1 MSRAVG
7 DRLPR
12 EVLEAFDGRDLE
24 RKVGPA
30 YLLVTT
36 DEDGT
41 PRPCM
46 LSAGE
51 VLAPDD
57 RRLRV
62 ALWAGTRT
70 ARNLARGSPA
80 LLCFVAPGTV
90 FYVRGTPRPLAPA
103 ADLERFEIA
112 VSSVESDLHPG
123 MPVTH
128 GIGFAVERDDP
139 AEVVRAWRAQ
149 IEALRDAPPG
159 GLPGKGEA
167 T

>member
-1 MSRAVG
+1 MG

-30 YLLVTT
+30 YLLVTA

-51 VLAPDD
+51 ILAPDA

-90 FYVRGTPRPLAPA
+90 FYVRGTPRALPPA
-103 ADLERFEIA
+103 AGSDLERFEIA

-128 GIGFAVERDDP
+128 GIGFAVEGGEP
-139 AEVVRAWRAQ
+139 ADVARSWRAQ
-149 IEALRDAPPG
+149 IEVLRAD
-159 GLPGKGEA
+159 
-167 T
+167 

>member
-1 MSRAVG
+1 MSEPIG
-7 DRLPR
+7 DRLPKEILR
-12 EVLEAFDGRDLE
+12 AFDGEDLE

-30 YLLVTT
+30 ALLITT

-62 ALWAGTRT
+62 ALWPGTRT
-70 ARNLARGSPA
+70 ARNLARGSRA

-90 FYVRGTPRPLAPA
+90 LYVKGRARPLDPSASTG
-103 ADLERFEIA
+103 LERFEVA
-112 VSSVESDLHPG
+112 VEAVESDLHAG
-123 MPVTH
+123 MPVTQ
-128 GIGFAVERDDP
+128 GIAFAVEGRDVGR
-139 AEVVRAWRAQ
+139 VVEAWRRQLA
-149 IEALRDAPPG
+149 ALRED
-159 GLPGKGEA
+159 
-167 T
+167 